1 MGCIFGK
8 IHGEKMSVIASM
20 FHTLCFKIHVSL
32 WSLFFFFCRVGR
44 KRVICGGPAMS
55 DLRFSLEFHA
65 LIASVCPY
73 T

>member
-32 WSLFFFFCRVGR
+32 WSLFFFFAELVGN
-44 KRVICGGPAMS
+44 VS
-55 DLRFSLEFHA
+55 
-65 LIASVCPY
+65 SVEDQPCQI
-73 T
+73 